1 MENFE
6 IAVRDYLQR
15 CLRPNEPLEI
25 LGRVAM
31 VPGTLLPPLPG
42 SSPYAWVGLTRSRL
56 ISYHE
61 GGRVVRSSR
70 LPDLSRLEVNKH
82 RGRWLLVWQP
92 PVQLESSIAPV
103 SKGFAKSVAKLIGDR
118 DSWQP
123 LTEQST
129 TVIVQH
135 SETSGVPEVD
145 KIMTRAGLST
155 ETFNVRCQ
163 ACGGWCG
170 GLTED
175 GALETDECGA
185 CLRHITG
192 VEQPS

>member
-135 SETSGVPEVD
+135 SETSGVP
-145 KIMTRAGLST
+145 
-155 ETFNVRCQ
+155 
-163 ACGGWCG
+163 
-170 GLTED
+170 
-175 GALETDECGA
+175 
-185 CLRHITG
+185 
-192 VEQPS
+192 